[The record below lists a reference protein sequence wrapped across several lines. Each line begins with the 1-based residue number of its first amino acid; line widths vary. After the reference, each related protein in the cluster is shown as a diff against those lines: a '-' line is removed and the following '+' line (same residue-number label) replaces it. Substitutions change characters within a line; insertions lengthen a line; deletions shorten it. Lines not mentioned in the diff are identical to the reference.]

1 MRSVSTFYHGMFDF
15 SLYVLP
21 ELVIRKQDITSD
33 TEFNA
38 NLLTFMG
45 ANDFI
50 CSKITVNNQF
60 YQNGDVII
68 VGIEDCDNLN
78 VGLIKTILIKNN
90 KVYFA
95 TQKYQATRN
104 WLQYFECQK
113 PSYDMCE
120 FIETCKIIDFKPVI
134 MRGTTE
140 NFIFTLHHHVSYDYQ

>member
-1 MRSVSTFYHGMFDF
+1 MFDY
-15 SLYVLP
+15 SSYVLP
-21 ELVIRKQDITSD
+21 EVVISKQEITSD

-38 NLLTFMG
+38 NLKTFMG
-45 ANDFI
+45 DNDFI

-60 YQNGDVII
+60 YQNGDIII
-68 VGIEDCDNLN
+68 VGIEDCDNLS

-104 WLQYFECQK
+104 CLQYFECQK
-113 PSYDMCE
+113 PTYDLCE
-120 FIETCKIIDFKPVI
+120 FIESSKIVDFKPVI
-134 MRGTTE
+134 MRGTTQ